1 MLSRL
6 FAFATL
12 DRKVTSSQ
20 SGQDRARRRTPA
32 RLFASAAVVAWVLLW
47 FAGLGVRAL
56 GEPDEGRYAE
66 VAREMLHSGDWITPT
81 LNGFTFFDKPALQY
95 WATAMAYAL
104 LGIDEAAARLWPAL
118 TGLLSM
124 LAVAWAG
131 KRLYGLRCGVT
142 AAIVLGSSLLFTVGA
157 HIATLDLGVAAFLN
171 IAICFFL
178 VAQFDPA
185 AAAQRRVFNLLGWA
199 CLALA
204 VLSKGL
210 IGVVLPAITLLV
222 FMICRRDWRLLER
235 LNPVLGLALLLAIAT
250 PWFVL
255 VCLRNP
261 SFFEY
266 FFIHEHFQRF
276 LTNQDNR
283 VHSMFFFVPVVVLG
297 LSPWV
302 AFLRWPQRAQASAS
316 ERAADVFLMCWVGV
330 VFVFF
335 SLSHSKL
342 PFYILPVFPALA
354 LLIARS
360 IGQLQRAQLQRRLA
374 WIGGVAALLTLVG
387 ATLAA
392 LEPGAIAQLQLRST
406 ITCAALGM
414 ALLAA
419 GALLGAGLLARGR
432 GALLALCCLGF
443 GALAGWQSQLIG
455 QTELGDD
462 LSAQPTAA
470 LMQPYLTAD
479 SEVFM
484 VDTYLRGLPFY
495 LRRLST
501 LVGDPTDDIAPGLSY
516 RPAGYLRDVPAFE
529 TRWRTA
535 PGALAVVNRYTLP
548 QLQHDAIPMQV
559 LGTIGKQVVIRQ
571 PETTQH
577 GAPAAGPAEVDI
589 SPTRPPARP

>member
-1 MLSRL
+1 MSTRVL
-6 FAFATL
+6 A
-12 DRKVTSSQ
+12 
-20 SGQDRARRRTPA
+20 G
-32 RLFASAAVVAWVLLW
+32 AAVIAWVLLW
-47 FAGLGVRAL
+47 FAGLGLRPL

-81 LNGFTFFDKPALQY
+81 LNGFTFFDKPVLQY
-95 WATAMAYAL
+95 WATAAAYAL
-104 LGIDEAAARLWPAL
+104 LGTGEAAARLWPAL

-142 AAIVLGSSLLFTVGA
+142 AAMVLGGSLLFTVGS
-157 HIATLDLGVAAFLN
+157 HVATLDLGVAAFLN

-185 AAAQRRVFNLLGWA
+185 AATQRRAFNLAGWA

-210 IGVVLPAITLLV
+210 IGMVLPALTLLV
-222 FMICRRDWRLLER
+222 FMICRRDWRLLGR

-261 SFFEY
+261 GFFDY
-266 FFIHEHFQRF
+266 FFIHEHFRRF
-276 LTNQDNR
+276 LTNQNNR
-283 VHSMFFFVPVVVLG
+283 VHSVFFFVPVVLLG
-297 LSPWV
+297 LCPWV
-302 AFLRWPQRAQASAS
+302 AFLRWPKRAQASAS
-316 ERAADVFLMCWVGV
+316 ERAADVFLLCWVGV
-330 VFVFF
+330 VLVFF

-360 IGQLQRAQLQRRLA
+360 IGQLQRAQLQRRLR
-374 WIGGVAALLTLVG
+374 WIGGLATVLTLVG

-392 LEPGAIAQLQLRST
+392 VEPGAIAQLQLRST
-406 ITCAALGM
+406 MTCAALGM
-414 ALLAA
+414 ALLAV
-419 GALLGAGLLARGR
+419 GAWLGAGLLARGQS
-432 GALLALCCLGF
+432 ALLALCCLGF
-443 GALAGWQSQLIG
+443 GTLADWQSQLIG
-455 QTELGDD
+455 QTQLADD

-470 LMQPYLTAD
+470 LMRPYLTAD

-495 LRRLST
+495 LQRLST
-501 LVGDPTDDIAPGLSY
+501 LVGDPADDVAPGLGY
-516 RPAGYLRDVPAFE
+516 RPAGHLPDLPAFE
-529 TRWRTA
+529 ARWREA
-535 PGALAVVNRYTLP
+535 PGALAVVNPRTLP
-548 QLQHDAIPMQV
+548 QLRQDAIPMQV
-559 LGTIGKQVVIRQ
+559 LGALDDRVVIRQ
-571 PETTQH
+571 PETTRRRAPD
-577 GAPAAGPAEVDI
+577 GAPSSSDA
-589 SPTRPPARP
+589 TARTLR